1 MSQLYSPLTNASVS
15 ILKDHLSSRIHTH
28 IANLSNFLTV
38 LNASRHNAKI
48 ILHGVIQRYYQQNGT
63 ISLVDIFGMLLGGT
77 LLSRKV
83 TVTAAPDT
91 DDEDYDEREVHPAYS
106 ESIEDPSLNDKN
118 AKTVQEDDG
127 AEVEPRLLK
136 KNEIKL
142 SRQKVYFEDGSLP
155 MPIYCAVRHEIQK
168 PGVTKAETISSKKEE
183 VVEDKDAE
191 KEEEEEEVAE
201 DKNTEKEEVIVEDK
215 NTEKEVVEDKETEE
229 KEAESKDIEEEE
241 SKKEIEESEVEK
253 EEESSDLYQWF
264 EFTPY
269 DMGSEEINGKWC
281 QKIYITTRTV
291 NIGKI

>member
-15 ILKDHLSSRIHTH
+15 TLKDHLSSRIHTH

-38 LNASRHNAKI
+38 LNASRHNSKI

-83 TVTAAPDT
+83 TVTTAPDT
-91 DDEDYDEREVHPAYS
+91 DDEDYDEREFHPAYS
-106 ESIEDPSLNDKN
+106 ESIEDPSSNDKN

-127 AEVEPRLLK
+127 AEVKPRLLK

-142 SRQKVYFEDGSLP
+142 SRQRVYFEDGSLP

-168 PGVTKAETISSKKEE
+168 PGVTKAETISSKKSEE
-183 VVEDKDAE
+183 VVEDKD
-191 KEEEEEEVAE
+191 V
-201 DKNTEKEEVIVEDK
+201 EKEEVVVEDK
-215 NTEKEVVEDKETEE
+215 NPEKEVVENKETEG

-241 SKKEIEESEVEK
+241 STKEIEESEVEK
-253 EEESSDLYQWF
+253 EEEEESSDLYQWF

-269 DMGSEEINGKWC
+269 DMGSEEINGKWR

-291 NIGKI
+291 NIDKI